1 MKKIVEGCDMKHY
14 RIALAIV
21 ALIVLPHFSS
31 EESVTSKHL
40 KINYTGKING
50 TEVEHIAISGL
61 NQAIRFYTLPARQ
74 DVDPSHEYD
83 EKDLD
88 AIESIAPASNSS
100 IRKFNGKDYVQ
111 IIVTSKS
118 GKRSDYLVETTRNI
132 TGIEK
137 DGSTKKVVLF
147 DSLKSV
153 EIDPLACAKKD

>member
-1 MKKIVEGCDMKHY
+1 MVRRWNISLYLVLTRRYVFIPY
-14 RIALAIV
+14 RLD
-21 ALIVLPHFSS
+21 
-31 EESVTSKHL
+31 K
-40 KINYTGKING
+40 
-50 TEVEHIAISGL
+50 
-61 NQAIRFYTLPARQ
+61 